1 MAEYYMI
8 LTVAG
13 QAAYARAGAGGSPVQ
28 ISAVAV
34 GDGGGVAVQPAESWT
49 ALVGEVWRG
58 APTLVEVDEANP
70 RLVLVEAHVPHN
82 AGGWYAREIGLLS
95 PEGVLLAVGNY
106 PESYKPVLDSGVG
119 KELLIRAY
127 IEHGNASQTTLI
139 INPDIVMASRTY
151 VASAVATHD
160 ASPTA
165 HAGQLAGMAEHID
178 DLANPHQVT
187 AAQAGAE
194 PAGKIAWHNGDEEA
208 HADIRALIAAL
219 GGSRVETL
227 WLGAGAMIPRKA
239 NGATAGTDQSTSYL
253 LMSDYLDFG
262 ADINRAAQAVFHL
275 PGNWDRGSIKA
286 KVHWMPA
293 VAGATAGQYVGW
305 AILCGA
311 VGDGDVVDRSLGTG
325 VIVDDQVLAGLGA
338 VEHVTSAS
346 ADITVSGEPQIGD
359 RLQLVVVRQ
368 PAYTGGG
375 TALPVAA
382 RLLGIEIQ
390 YGITGNAAAWS

>member
-58 APTLVEVDEANP
+58 APTLVEVDADNP

-119 KELLIRAY
+119 KELMIRAY
-127 IEHGNASQTTLI
+127 IEHGNASQTTLK

-151 VASAVATHD
+151 VVSAVATHD

-165 HAGQLAGMAEHID
+165 HAGQLAGMTEHID

-187 AAQAGAE
+187 AAQVGAETAGAVH
-194 PAGKIAWHNGDEEA
+194 AHDQSGTA
-208 HADIRALIAAL
+208 HADIRAAIAGIVIPTATEAVA
-219 GGSRVETL
+219 GIVEL
-227 WLGAGAMIPRKA
+227 
-239 NGATAGTDQSTSYL
+239 ATNAEAIAGTDAVRAITPVAL
-253 LMSDYLDFG
+253 LAALTAGLAGVARVG
-262 ADINRAAQAVFHL
+262 AVNAYTRQQYAAPVARAGASGAQAVDLNLHPLLFIDASGALTMVDPEHM
-275 PGNWDRGSIKA
+275 A
-286 KVHWMPA
+286 
-293 VAGATAGQYVGW
+293 AGKTCVLLLYSTAAQTISW
-305 AILCGA
+305 
-311 VGDGDVVDRSLGTG
+311 
-325 VIVDDQVLAGLGA
+325 
-338 VEHVTSAS
+338 
-346 ADITVSGEPQIGD
+346 
-359 RLQLVVVRQ
+359 
-368 PAYTGGG
+368 G
-375 TALPVAA
+375 TAWRGTSLVSLPTALAA
-382 RLLGIEIQ
+382 GKLLIIS
-390 YGITGNAAAWS
+390 TLCVTTAAGTYMVPVGMVQEA